1 VNRWLLPGAGWLA
14 ALLLATPAAH
24 AAGTWTTD
32 AAQSRLEFTATLAG
46 GDFGGTFRRFKAD
59 IDFDP
64 ADLAGSRFSVGVE
77 TASADTADAERDLA
91 LRGAD
96 FFAVERWP
104 SARFSAERFIALGDG
119 RFEALGK
126 LTIRDTSR
134 EIRLP
139 FSFKP
144 VADGSRAEL
153 AGETTIRRLE
163 YGVGQGEWQDT
174 QWLGDKVRIRFTLQ
188 LRRHTTTQP

>member
-1 VNRWLLPGAGWLA
+1 MNRRSLPGAGWLA
-14 ALLLATPAAH
+14 ALLLATPATH
-24 AAGTWTTD
+24 AAGTWATD

-46 GDFGGTFRRFKAD
+46 GDFDGTFRRFKAD
-59 IDFDP
+59 IEFDP

>member
-1 VNRWLLPGAGWLA
+1 LLPGAGGLA

-46 GDFGGTFRRFKAD
+46 GDFDGTFRRFKAD

-64 ADLAGSRFSVGVE
+64 ADLAGSRFGVE
-77 TASADTADAERDLA
+77 IDTASADTADAERDLA

-104 SARFSAERFIALGDG
+104 SARFSAERFVALGDG

-134 EIRLP
+134 EVRLP
-139 FSFKP
+139 FSFEP
-144 VADGSRAEL
+144 VADGKRAEL
-153 AGETTIRRLE
+153 AGGMTIRRLD

-174 QWLGDKVRIRFTLQ
+174 QWLGDEVRIRFTLQ
-188 LRRHTTTQP
+188 LQRLTTTQP